1 MLPFAPDRSV
11 FQETKCYFSH
21 GTMGYIDPLQPPA
34 IESAPTQAALPSAD
48 GTPKSQ
54 TINQSRRLRKP
65 WSSIQ
70 ALGFVSQLDLILPT
84 DDARVL
90 RQKLQETDNN
100 VATTLKTAQPKYA
113 RVTMTLKQVLEG
125 AFYTDYVQ
133 AGNIA
138 MLSEG
143 RVGQDNVVSLRGG
156 HLTLYMQRQAYESAG
171 LQGKPHGATGSR
183 NFRPRWVVESDLS
196 TKSMKPGQPG
206 HNRLLQ
212 ACDNVFSAPVTW
224 LFSNMFDTPTPDPLA
239 AFNPKY
245 VTVSPS
251 VIDNSGVALPPLGRP
266 PSLLASD
273 DNNSSSNAGEK
284 RRRKSDVAISDS
296 RLEKEEATTE
306 LYEWLS
312 LVRLGS
318 PRVKAGDDIDPYLSR
333 YAVPGSDAGGLV
345 ATGDVS
351 VLRWTGFFSPTWA
364 CQTLL
369 DVVQAMQS
377 TSSSSSA
384 WFAASVS
391 SFSSSK
397 GIAGDCAEC
406 TFFRP
411 AGAPQEYLLWDIH
424 SHE

>member
-1 MLPFAPDRSV
+1 
-11 FQETKCYFSH
+11 
-21 GTMGYIDPLQPPA
+21 
-34 IESAPTQAALPSAD
+34 
-48 GTPKSQ
+48 
-54 TINQSRRLRKP
+54 
-65 WSSIQ
+65 
-70 ALGFVSQLDLILPT
+70 
-84 DDARVL
+84 
-90 RQKLQETDNN
+90 
-100 VATTLKTAQPKYA
+100 
-113 RVTMTLKQVLEG
+113 
-125 AFYTDYVQ
+125 
-133 AGNIA
+133 
-138 MLSEG
+138 MLSQG

-183 NFRPRWVVESDLS
+183 NLRPRWGMLSFHSLVSVYSLTSQSSRVTSAQRRCSLASPATADCSRPATTCSPPLSLGCSAICLTVRFESSAAFL
-196 TKSMKPGQPG
+196 
-206 HNRLLQ
+206 RLCICSRIT
-212 ACDNVFSAPVTW
+212 ANSIA
-224 LFSNMFDTPTPDPLA
+224 PTPDPLA

-251 VIDNSGVALPPLGRP
+251 VIGNSGVALAPLGRP
-266 PSLLASD
+266 PSLLSNGD
-273 DNNSSSNAGEK
+273 DTSSSSSAGGK
-284 RRRKSDVAISDS
+284 RRRKSDAAIADS
-296 RLEKEEATTE
+296 RLEQEEATTE

-333 YAVPGSDAGGLV
+333 YTVPGSDAGSDAGGLA

-351 VLRWTGFFSPTWA
+351 VLRWTGFFSPSWA

-384 WFAASVS
+384 WFAVSVS
-391 SFSSSK
+391 GFSSAK

-411 AGAPQEYLLWDIH
+411 AGAPQEYLLWEIH